1 MEIVTISNKCSKED
15 YWSLNIRTGRETK
28 MEAKNCD
35 FSPMKQ
41 QIAVGLQHLIA
52 HLQSNLAK
60 LEGEDYCLLNCLEEA
75 KNQLAEIEAM
85 AASFY
90 LNCYLSAFT
99 DTYED
104 LSISVQH
111 LSKQRHGALIVV
123 ERSHA
128 LDTIIQKGTP
138 MEAVV
143 TPKLLEA
150 IFYPGNPLHDGA
162 VLIRGNVVVS
172 ASNVLPLTKRKIGKE
187 KVGTRHRA
195 ALGVTEQS
203 DALALVV
210 SEETGRISFALEGK
224 LYPINM
230 TGQVTL
236 GDQL

>member
-1 MEIVTISNKCSKED
+1 MDN
-15 YWSLNIRTGRETK
+15 
-28 MEAKNCD
+28 KNCD

-41 QIAVGLQHLIA
+41 QLIQGLQDLIA
-52 HLQSNLAK
+52 HLQSNLSK
-60 LEGEDYCLLNCLEEA
+60 LGGEEYCLLNCLEDA
-75 KNQLAEIEAM
+75 KNQLADIEAM

-90 LNCYLSAFT
+90 LNCYLSSFT

-104 LSISVQH
+104 LSTSIQH
-111 LSKQRHGALIVV
+111 LSKKRHGALIVV
-123 ERSHA
+123 ERSHS
-128 LDTIIQKGTP
+128 LDSVIQKGTP

-195 ALGVTEQS
+195 ALGVTELS

-210 SEETGRISFALEGK
+210 SEETGKISFALEGN
-224 LYPINM
+224 LYPINVSDPASFEN
-230 TGQVTL
+230 QVKTVDTL
-236 GDQL
+236 

>member
-1 MEIVTISNKCSKED
+1 V
-15 YWSLNIRTGRETK
+15 ET
-28 MEAKNCD
+28 KNCD

-41 QIAVGLQHLIA
+41 QLAVGLQHLIS
-52 HLQSNLAK
+52 HLQSNLAQ

-75 KNQLAEIEAM
+75 KNQLADIEAM

-90 LNCYLSAFT
+90 LNCYLSSFT

-104 LSISVQH
+104 LSISMQH

-123 ERSHA
+123 ERSHS
-128 LDTIIQKGTP
+128 LETIIQKGTP

-230 TGQVTL
+230 TEKITL
-236 GDQL
+236 SDPIKLINND